1 MVMKKLVLL
10 FLLSFTGM
18 ASVNAQATLNPN
30 FNWVQVLCKIV
41 DKDYRS
47 KGRSVMYVP
56 QLYKSEEYLSVQS
69 DVANYGNVQI
79 TVANSQ
85 GETVKNDIMQVTAGG
100 ENLYYIGDLDS
111 GEYEVT
117 VEFDDFTLVGEICF

>member
-1 MVMKKLVLL
+1 MKKLVLL

-18 ASVNAQATLNPN
+18 ASVNAQTALNPN
-30 FNWVQVLCKIV
+30 LNWVQVLCKIV

-47 KGRSVMYVP
+47 KGRSAMYVP

-85 GETVKNDIMQVTAGG
+85 GETVKNDIIQVTAGG

-111 GEYEVT
+111 GSYEVA
-117 VEFDDFTLVGEICF
+117 VEFDNFTLVGEFSF

>member
-1 MVMKKLVLL
+1 M
-10 FLLSFTGM
+10 
-18 ASVNAQATLNPN
+18 
-30 FNWVQVLCKIV
+30 LCKIV

>member
-1 MVMKKLVLL
+1 MKKLVLL

-18 ASVNAQATLNPN
+18 ASVNAQTALNPN
-30 FNWVQVLCKIV
+30 LNWVQVLCKIV

-47 KGRSVMYVP
+47 KGRSAMYVP

-69 DVANYGNVQI
+69 DVANYDNVQI
-79 TVANSQ
+79 TVANSH

-111 GEYEVT
+111 GSYEVA
-117 VEFDDFTLVGEICF
+117 VEFDNFTLVGEFSF

>member
-1 MVMKKLVLL
+1 MKKLVLL

-18 ASVNAQATLNPN
+18 ASVNAQTALNPN
-30 FNWVQVLCKIV
+30 LNWVQVLCKIV

-69 DVANYGNVQI
+69 GVANYDNVQI
-79 TVANSQ
+79 IVANSQ

-111 GEYEVT
+111 GSYEVA
-117 VEFDDFTLVGEICF
+117 VEFDNFTLVGEFSF

>member
-1 MVMKKLVLL
+1 MKKLVLL

-18 ASVNAQATLNPN
+18 ASVNAQTALNPN
-30 FNWVQVLCKIV
+30 LNWVQVLCKIV

-69 DVANYGNVQI
+69 DVANYDNVQI
-79 TVANSQ
+79 IVVNSQ
-85 GETVKNDIMQVTAGG
+85 GEMVKSDIMQVTAGG

-111 GEYEVT
+111 GAYEVT

>member
-1 MVMKKLVLL
+1 MKKLVLL